1 METLELW
8 PSLIGIHHHA
18 DADTVNPLFRRV
30 FVAMRA
36 TDPDCVSHPGPFYAS
51 RDDLLHRVKLQ
62 EWDAFLKFAASAVR
76 DTAKKAN
83 HGIWPQESVDLQLE
97 INGIWFQMSNEGAHH
112 DIHTHGNCSWSA
124 VYIVDVDPQAERS
137 NHSGYGELN
146 GVTRFYSP
154 LFERLGGA
162 YMDYGNSYL
171 QNATVDFEP
180 IPGRLIVF
188 PSWLPHQAMPY
199 QGARD
204 RVIIS
209 FNASIHRS
217 GMSDSI
223 AGFAHA

>member
-1 METLELW
+1 M
-8 PSLIGIHHHA
+8 
-18 DADTVNPLFRRV
+18 
-30 FVAMRA
+30 
-36 TDPDCVSHPGPFYAS
+36 
-51 RDDLLHRVKLQ
+51 
-62 EWDAFLKFAASAVR
+62 
-76 DTAKKAN
+76 
-83 HGIWPQESVDLQLE
+83 DLQLV
-97 INGIWFQMSNEGAHH
+97 INGIWFQVSNEGAHH

-124 VYIVDVDPQAERS
+124 VYIVDVDPQDERS

-171 QNATVDFEP
+171 QNATVDFDP

-217 GMSDSI
+217 GMSDST

>member
-18 DADTVNPLFRRV
+18 DSETVNPLFQRV
-30 FVAMRA
+30 FAAMRA
-36 TDPDCVSHPGPFYAS
+36 TDPDCGANPVPFYAS
-51 RDDLLHRVKLQ
+51 RDDLMHRVKLQ
-62 EWDAFLKFAASAVR
+62 EWDAFLQFAASAVR
-76 DTAKKAN
+76 DTARKAN

-97 INGIWFQMSNEGAHH
+97 INGIWFQISNEGAHH

-124 VYIVDVDPQAERS
+124 VYIVDVDPQDERL

-199 QGARD
+199 RGSRD

-217 GMSDSI
+217 GKSDST

>member
-1 METLELW
+1 
-8 PSLIGIHHHA
+8 
-18 DADTVNPLFRRV
+18 
-30 FVAMRA
+30 
-36 TDPDCVSHPGPFYAS
+36 
-51 RDDLLHRVKLQ
+51 
-62 EWDAFLKFAASAVR
+62 
-76 DTAKKAN
+76 
-83 HGIWPQESVDLQLE
+83 
-97 INGIWFQMSNEGAHH
+97 
-112 DIHTHGNCSWSA
+112 
-124 VYIVDVDPQAERS
+124 
-137 NHSGYGELN
+137 LN

-171 QNATVDFEP
+171 QNATVDFDP

-217 GMSDSI
+217 GMSDST